1 MKEKWLAETESWSK
15 LLAEGSN
22 DLNIYSYMHIYWMKR
37 HLIKNK
43 IKIDEEGDQP
53 IAKRETS
60 LCVKSVDCHGRWRK
74 PWKMEKKMKR

>member
-1 MKEKWLAETESWSK
+1 
-15 LLAEGSN
+15 
-22 DLNIYSYMHIYWMKR
+22 MKR

-74 PWKMEKKMKR
+74 PWKMEKEMKR

>member
-1 MKEKWLAETESWSK
+1 MRAW
-15 LLAEGSN
+15 SN

-74 PWKMEKKMKR
+74 PWKMEKKMKK